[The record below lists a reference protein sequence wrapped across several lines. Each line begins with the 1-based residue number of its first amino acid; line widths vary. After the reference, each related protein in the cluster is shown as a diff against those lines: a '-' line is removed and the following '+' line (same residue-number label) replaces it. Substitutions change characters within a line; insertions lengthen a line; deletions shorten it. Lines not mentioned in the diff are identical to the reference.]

1 MLERVKKFLNKN
13 YDRVQG
19 KPVMEEVASISK
31 STEALNY
38 FVGNILGNPDRVLS
52 STHVGQFNQERG
64 LNVYQEMVDKDPRL
78 ASGFRSRKMNAL
90 NKPWDIEP
98 ASKKNRDVQIAEFVK
113 DALGYQRQRES
124 FYELLDCIPKGL
136 SVSEIMWGLKDEKLV
151 PLDLLGRNPN
161 RFVFDKNFNLRLRT
175 PSAPYLGEE
184 IPSNKFIYL
193 RNEPFAE
200 NPYGNALCK
209 EIYWYYWFKKN
220 AIKWWNIFMEKF
232 GSPTVLAE
240 HPSSE
245 LNTAQKQ
252 TLDNVLETLQNATN
266 VKVPEGIKISFLEA
280 LRRGDAGYLSFIQY
294 CDEQITMSIHGQTLT
309 SGQGAGG
316 TGSYAL
322 GQVHSETKYEYTAND
337 CELLM
342 DGINSQLIPQ
352 LVDFNFADVTAYP
365 KFVIRY
371 QPPEDLE
378 TEAKKDKVIFV
389 DIGLPVGKDFLY
401 NKYHVPK
408 PGEGEELLEVPKKS
422 AGLPFSDVKKNFWNS
437 RQRVI
442 R

>member
-1 MLERVKKFLNKN
+1 MVSKVLQFLNKN
-13 YDRVQG
+13 YERIKG
-19 KPVMEEVASISK
+19 KPVMAEVASISR

-38 FVGNILGNPDRVLS
+38 FVGNILVNPDRVLS
-52 STHVGQFNQERG
+52 SVHAGIFNQEKG
-64 LNVYQEMVDKDPRL
+64 LNLYQEMIDKDPQI
-78 ASGFRSRKMNAL
+78 ASCIRSRKKAVL

-98 ASKKNRDVQIAEFVK
+98 VSEKNRDILIAEFVK

-136 SVSEIMWGLKDEKLV
+136 SVSEIMLGWKDEKIV
-151 PLDLLGRNPN
+151 PIDLRGRNPN
-161 RFVFDKNFNLRLRT
+161 RFVFDKDFNLRLRT
-175 PSAPYLGEE
+175 PSAPYVGEE
-184 IPSNKFIYL
+184 IPPNKFIYL

-200 NPYGNALCK
+200 NPYGNAQLK

-220 AIKWWNIFMEKF
+220 AVKWFNIRLEKF
-232 GSPTVLAE
+232 GSPTVIAKYPATQMNPE
-240 HPSSE
+240 
-245 LNTAQKQ
+245 QKQ
-252 TLDNVLETLQNATN
+252 ALGTVLETIQNDTGI
-266 VKVPEGIKISFLEA
+266 KVPEGIDITFLEA
-280 LRRGDAGYLSFIQY
+280 LARGEAGYLPFINY
-294 CDEQITMSIHGQTLT
+294 CDEQMAKSIHGQTLT

-322 GQVHSETKYEYTAND
+322 GKVHSDTKYEYTADD

-352 LVDFNFADVTAYP
+352 LVEFNFAGVSVYP
-365 KFVIRY
+365 KFVIHY

-378 TEAKKDKVIFV
+378 SEAKKDKIILVE
-389 DIGLPVGKDFLY
+389 IGLPVGKDFLY

-408 PGEGEELLEVPKKS
+408 PAEGEELLEVPKKS
-422 AGLPFSDVKKNFWNS
+422 ALPFSDVKKNFWNS
-437 RQRVI
+437 RQRAI